1 MYTFGGRFKQLR
13 LIRNYTQED
22 LVNDFNKKYHY
33 NLGKSAISQ
42 YENDKRTPELNVLI
56 NFANYFDVSID
67 FLLCRNSY
75 GNSTI
80 QEEVENYIL
89 PKSNEKLE
97 LTILP
102 KQFEDMLTYYK
113 NICFNGKPASKK
125 VISLIKNSIRIGIE
139 LAKEEE
145 K

>member
-1 MYTFGGRFKQLR
+1 MPTFGQHFKQLR
-13 LIRNYTQED
+13 LMKHYTQAD

-42 YENDKRTPELNVLI
+42 YENDKRIPEINVLT

-67 FLLCRNSY
+67 FLLCRKNY
-75 GNSTI
+75 GNSAI
-80 QEEVENYIL
+80 KEEAGNYIL
-89 PKSNEKLE
+89 PSSNEKLE
-97 LTILP
+97 LTNLP
-102 KQFEDMLTYYK
+102 KQFDDMLTYYI
-113 NICFNGKPASKK
+113 NIYFDGKYASEK
-125 VISLIKNSIRIGIE
+125 IINIIRNCIRIGIE